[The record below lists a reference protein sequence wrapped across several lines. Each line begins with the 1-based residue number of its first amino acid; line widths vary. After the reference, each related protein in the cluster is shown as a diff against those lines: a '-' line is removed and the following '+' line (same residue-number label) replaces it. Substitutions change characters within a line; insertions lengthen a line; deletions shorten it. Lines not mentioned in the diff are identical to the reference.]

1 MGSEP
6 RTVSVHILGSEYKIR
21 TTEEGDFV
29 RDVALYVDELMH
41 RISSRMTT
49 GTQTQVAVLAAL
61 NIAEELFRERR
72 DGQANGDASGDADG
86 INARLEVLVGR
97 VEEIIRDA
105 GKPTDPLSTTDS
117 LSSTGARRR

>member
-6 RTVSVHILGSEYKIR
+6 RTVSVHILGNEYKIR
-21 TTEEGDFV
+21 STEEGDFV

-72 DGQANGDASGDADG
+72 DGHAAGDADEV
-86 INARLEVLVGR
+86 NSRLEALVGR

-105 GKPTDPLSTTDS
+105 GKPADS
-117 LSSTGARRR
+117 LSSSGARSR